1 MRYHQNKRIFS
12 LIIFLCILLTG
23 YAQTTA
29 IKNDSARVAR
39 FYKTIDQSLFWFSN
53 QKNIQKGAEWL
64 KVIESREV
72 RLLGFSADQA
82 LIDQLQ
88 VSVNGVEN
96 LSNPSKEKADQQI
109 TSLALRLLK
118 FLHEGEPLF
127 EYDAFNVNRDSLYIS
142 QLIGSQR
149 KGSVE
154 SMISTLDCKD
164 NDYLVLKKY
173 LRDSITDKTSVMA
186 RKIWLSMNYRR
197 YLSANDYKE
206 MIIVNIPDARAVYY
220 RNKLPTVKMRVVPGK
235 KDDPTPALASYIT
248 SIIIFPPWKVPRS
261 IAVNEI
267 LPKVQENLNYLEE
280 NNFVVVDAKENQVSP
295 KELKWEEYDKDNFPY
310 FFQQLP
316 GPDNSLGVIKFN
328 LKNPLNIYLHA
339 TSWQGAFDQKSRFL
353 SHGCVRLERP
363 FELANAILR
372 GEIEREELAKVRDSI
387 ATREYP
393 IKRKVPTYLVYMPA
407 VVKGK
412 KVVLLN
418 DIYGLINGNTD
429 K

>member
-1 MRYHQNKRIFS
+1 MRYPQHKRIF
-12 LIIFLCILLTG
+12 FLFILLCAILTG
-23 YAQTTA
+23 YAQKTA
-29 IKNDSARVAR
+29 INNDSARVAR
-39 FYKTIDQSLFWFSN
+39 FYKTIDHELYWFAN
-53 QKNIQKGAEWL
+53 QKNIQKGAQWL

-72 RLLGFSADQA
+72 RNLGFLADQA

-88 VSVNGVEN
+88 SSVNEAAN
-96 LSNPSKEKADQQI
+96 LSNPLKEKADKQI
-109 TSLALRLLK
+109 TSLVLRFLK
-118 FLHEGEPLF
+118 FMHEGEPLF
-127 EYDAFNVNRDSLYIS
+127 EYDAFQMNRDSLYIS

-154 SMISTLDCKD
+154 TLIPILDCKD
-164 NDYLVLKKY
+164 NDYLVLKKF
-173 LRDSITDKTSVMA
+173 LRDSISDKTSVMA
-186 RKIWLSMNYRR
+186 KKIWVSMNYRR
-197 YLSANDYKE
+197 YLSANNDKE
-206 MIIVNIPDARAVYY
+206 MILVNIPDAHAVYY
-220 RNKLPTVKMRVVPGK
+220 RNKLPSVKMKVVPGK
-235 KDDPTPALASYIT
+235 KDDPTPAMASYVT
-248 SIIIFPPWKVPRS
+248 SIIIFPPWRVPQS

-267 LPKVQENLNYLEE
+267 LPKVQENLNYLQE
-280 NNFVVVDAKENQVSP
+280 NNFVVVDAKENP
-295 KELKWEEYDKDNFPY
+295 MDPGEMKWEEYDKDNFPY

-372 GEIEREELAKVRDSI
+372 GEIEREELAKVKDSI
-387 ATREYP
+387 QTREYL

-418 DIYGLINGNTD
+418 DIYGLVQD
-429 K
+429 Q